1 MIIKSYSTNGLNKTL
16 SKILCEEMQE
26 KWLKI
31 EKIFEKIYSMNSNKI
46 KHFIPNFL
54 DSFILLDVRRKDL
67 VKMAQ
72 IKSQIKRIKT
82 NEKSRQRNVS
92 YRSHIATES
101 KKVRL
106 ACEKKDVE
114 GAKAALKVALR
125 LIDKSVTAGVYTR
138 NTAARKK
145 STLNRMVNELSK

>member
-1 MIIKSYSTNGLNKTL
+1 
-16 SKILCEEMQE
+16 
-26 KWLKI
+26 
-31 EKIFEKIYSMNSNKI
+31 
-46 KHFIPNFL
+46 
-54 DSFILLDVRRKDL
+54 
-67 VKMAQ
+67 MAQ

-106 ACEKKDVE
+106 AVEKKDVE

-145 STLNRMVNELSK
+145 SSLNRLVNELLK